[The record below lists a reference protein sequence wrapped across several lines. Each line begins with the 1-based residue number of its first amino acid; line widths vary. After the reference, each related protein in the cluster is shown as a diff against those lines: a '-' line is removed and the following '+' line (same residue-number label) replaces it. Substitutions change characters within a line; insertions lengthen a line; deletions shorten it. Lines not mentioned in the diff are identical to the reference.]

1 MSTEFIRS
9 ILIFRHDFLTVS
21 FIIGR
26 HIHRVRSLSGGI
38 ERFPFNIISLDS
50 INEDNIVLFNF
61 KSDYSLA
68 KRGFEIWYQTG
79 KYSVFDIV
87 KILNHLKS
95 FKNFTFKS

>member
-9 ILIFRHDFLTVS
+9 ILIFRYDFLNVS

-26 HIHRVRSLSGGI
+26 HIHAIRSLSGGI
-38 ERFPFNIISLDS
+38 ESFPFNIISLDS

-87 KILNHLKS
+87 
-95 FKNFTFKS
+95 